1 MANKMVVLD
10 DTNVRLTTTIG
21 KAPCLVSF
29 GYSKG
34 AVNQTTQLPATIE
47 SCDNGEGFR
56 LTSDA
61 TISALSVQFSVG
73 ATDGVSTQLSGVLY
87 KNGIT
92 TNQNVTA
99 TYNSVGNFGNTF
111 AITPVS
117 CVAGDRINIKFF
129 QSRSGTTT
137 SNHVFMVQ
145 MLIDV
150 KV

>member
-34 AVNQTTQLPATIE
+34 AANQTTQLPATIE
-47 SCDNGEGFR
+47 SSDNGVGFR
-56 LTSDA
+56 LTSNA
-61 TISALSVQFSVG
+61 TITALSSQFSVG
-73 ATDGVSTQLSGVLY
+73 ATDGVNTQLSAVLY
-87 KNGIT
+87 KNGLT
-92 TNQNVTA
+92 TNQNVTV
-99 TYNSVGNFGNTF
+99 TYNSVGNFGNSF
-111 AITPVS
+111 GISPVS
-117 CVAGDRINIKFF
+117 CSAGDTINIKFF
-129 QSRSGTTT
+129 QSRTGTTT

-150 KV
+150 VV

>member
-1 MANKMVVLD
+1 MVVLD

-47 SCDNGEGFR
+47 SSDNGVGFR
-56 LTSDA
+56 LTSNA
-61 TISALSVQFSVG
+61 TITALSSQFSVG
-73 ATDGVSTQLSGVLY
+73 ATDGVNTDLSAVLY
-87 KNGIT
+87 KNGLT
-92 TNQNVTA
+92 TNQNVTV
-99 TYNSVGNFGNTF
+99 TYNSVGNFGNSF
-111 AITPVS
+111 NISSVS
-117 CVAGDRINIKFF
+117 CVAGDTINIKFF
-129 QSRSGTTT
+129 QSRTGTTT

-150 KV
+150 VV